1 MIYLMLLQLVE
12 QPKLQNLIKMVLV
25 VLVLFFSLLPIHLEE
40 RDLFSEVY
48 GKPSGAVLKQ
58 LI

>member
-25 VLVLFFSLLPIHLEE
+25 VLALFFSLLLIRLEE

-48 GKPSGAVLKQ
+48 GKLSGIALKL